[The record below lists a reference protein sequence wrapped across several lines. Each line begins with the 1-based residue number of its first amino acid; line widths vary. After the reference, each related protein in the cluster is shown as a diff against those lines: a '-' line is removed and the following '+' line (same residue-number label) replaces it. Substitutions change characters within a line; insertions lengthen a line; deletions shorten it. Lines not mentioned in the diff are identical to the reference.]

1 FICYAGVI
9 PTDEVVCLKLFHR
22 EDEPLIRLFLDEEGR
37 KRVDRLWEELRFIS
51 QYPVTENKQLPLFIG
66 FVTQDQPKELL
77 AYFESQREPFRKRAE
92 AFEKEG
98 EEAIPRQLDVLT
110 AFAARAYRRPLQMHE
125 NAEILQLYTTL
136 RKKRLAHEEAFR
148 GVLTR
153 ILISPSFL
161 F

>member
-1 FICYAGVI
+1 M
-9 PTDEVVCLKLFHR
+9 
-22 EDEPLIRLFLDEEGR
+22 RLFLDDTAA
-37 KRVDRLWEELRFIS
+37 KRLDRLWADLRFIS
-51 QYPVTENKQLPLFIG
+51 QWPVTEHKQLPLFIG

-136 RKKRLAHEEAFR
+136 RKKRLAPEEAFR
-148 GVLTR
+148 GALPR
-153 ILISPSFL
+153 
-161 F
+161 